1 METAVVAAVVSVG
14 RVAVAVADVLAV
26 FDDDNVV
33 AVFDDDNVVA
43 VFDVDALVFVAI
55 VIDTKQNENK
65 DIVLDPNTY

>member
-1 METAVVAAVVSVG
+1 METAVVATVVSVG
-14 RVAVAVADVLAV
+14 RVAVAVADVL
-26 FDDDNVV
+26 

>member
-1 METAVVAAVVSVG
+1 METAVVATVVSVG

-33 AVFDDDNVVA
+33 AVFD
-43 VFDVDALVFVAI
+43 VDALVFVAI
-55 VIDTKQNENK
+55 VVDTKQNENK